1 MFIGYVQWQVD
12 NPESLYDLKSRRDV
26 LIRDVK
32 ETSDLFKKM
41 MRNLKHMF
49 EKQRVQERFIL
60 KSYIGEVIN
69 LINTI
74 DKCIFILHNPSH
86 VSLKHSKWE
95 QEVTRDIYEGMR
107 DAVKEVFF
115 NICNLVK
122 DL

>member
-1 MFIGYVQWQVD
+1 MSSQDVRVCKSVMTQKSMKKSIAMFIGYVQWQVD
-12 NPESLYDLKSRRDV
+12 NPESLYDLKSRGDV

-74 DKCIFILHNPSH
+74 IK
-86 VSLKHSKWE
+86 
-95 QEVTRDIYEGMR
+95 
-107 DAVKEVFF
+107 
-115 NICNLVK
+115 
-122 DL
+122 